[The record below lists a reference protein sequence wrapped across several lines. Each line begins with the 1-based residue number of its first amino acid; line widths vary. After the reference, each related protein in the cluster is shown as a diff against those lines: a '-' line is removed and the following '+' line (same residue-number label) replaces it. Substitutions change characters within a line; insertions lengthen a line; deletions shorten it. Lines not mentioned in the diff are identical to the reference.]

1 MPLSRTSSYRTVNSI
16 PHLEQELVIQGN
28 FIVPLHNPFTL
39 NECKLKE
46 SVRNGET
53 LSDDIITLGP
63 GLEMRLDHV
72 LHVNKCGIITH
83 FEHSQTDASRRLL
96 RQLEGTIDGP
106 RESVTSSLS
115 SATNDMSY
123 IKLSEYEFCSPGF
136 IDCHI
141 HAPQYVFTGTATDK
155 PLMGDGGWLQKY
167 AFPAEKTVRKMNLSD
182 TSSNCPSK
190 IDDVYQRVVRRTVCC
205 GTTTAM
211 YFGTVHLEPT
221 KVLCQVISD
230 VGQRG
235 IVGKVCMDCN
245 DLDHEYCQSLDQNI
259 SETIQMIEYT
269 QKLPNAKRGLL
280 SPAIT
285 PRFIPSCSP
294 TLLEELGRVAAQ
306 YKCHIQSH
314 ISESID
320 EISAVRDKCIG
331 NENNTDAQIFDD
343 HGLLTDK
350 TIMAHGNWL
359 TDEDVQLLKNRGSA
373 IAHCP
378 LSNYFFA
385 GKLLQTRQLMEKNLK
400 IGLGTDV
407 AGGYSPSMMD
417 AARNAVITSQMVSW
431 VQRHQGNPCNPVN
444 HIIDY
449 RHAYYLATLGGAE
462 ALGLQNIVGTFHV
475 NKEFDAIV
483 FSAAPSITNNIDIFQ
498 ADSKEDVF
506 QKICNLGDD
515 RNIVKVFVQGKEIK
529 EKLLPV

>member
-1 MPLSRTSSYRTVNSI
+1 MSFSSTSGYRTANSY
-16 PHLEQELVIQGN
+16 PHLEKELVIQGN
-28 FIVPLHNPFTL
+28 FIVPLHNPFDESKL
-39 NECKLKE
+39 NESE
-46 SVRNGET
+46 RNSET
-53 LSDDIITLGP
+53 LGGDILTLGP
-63 GLEMRLDHV
+63 GLEMRLDHM

-83 FEHSQTDASRRLL
+83 FEHSETGASQRLL
-96 RQLEGTIDGP
+96 LRLAVTGAGQ
-106 RESVTSSLS
+106 RENVTSSS
-115 SATNDMSY
+115 SATDDMNF

-136 IDCHI
+136 VDCHI

-155 PLMGDGGWLQKY
+155 PLMGDDGWLQKY
-167 AFPAEKTVRKMNLSD
+167 AFPAEKSVRKANLCD
-182 TSSNCPSK
+182 ACSNNPSTV
-190 IDDVYQRVVRRTVCC
+190 DVYQRVVRRTVCC
-205 GTTTAM
+205 GTTTAI

-221 KVLCQVISD
+221 KTLCQVISD

-259 SETIQMIEYT
+259 SETIQLIEYT
-269 QKLPNAKRGLL
+269 QTLPHAKRGLL
-280 SPAIT
+280 NPAVT

-294 TLLEELGRVAAQ
+294 KLLEDLGSVASQ

-314 ISESID
+314 ISESLD
-320 EISAVRDKCIG
+320 EISAVRSTCIG
-331 NENNTDAQIFDD
+331 NESTTDAQIFDG

-359 TDEDVQLLKNRGSA
+359 TDQDVQLLKNRGSA

-385 GKLLQTRQLMEKNLK
+385 GKPLQTRQLMEKNLK

-417 AARNAVITSQMVSW
+417 AARNAVITSQIVSW
-431 VQRHQGNPCNPVN
+431 VDRQQGYHSIPVN
-444 HIIDY
+444 QILDFK
-449 RHAYYLATLGGAE
+449 HAYYLATLGGAE
-462 ALGLQNIVGTFHV
+462 ALGLQDIVGTFYV
-475 NKEFDAIV
+475 NREFDAII
-483 FSAAPSITNNIDIFQ
+483 FSAAPSIAGNIDVFQ
-498 ADSKEDVF
+498 TDSKEDLF

-515 RNIVKVFVQGKEIK
+515 RNVVKVFVQGKEIK
-529 EKLLPV
+529 EKAMAKFAT